1 MTITTTAPTITAAGI
16 SAPSYGDVLAFL
28 QAQYRSIYGADIYL
42 EADSQDGQFL
52 AVLAVAINDANAAA
66 IAIYNSFSPSTGQG
80 SALSS
85 NVKINGIAREVP
97 TYSTVDLLITG
108 QAFATITNGVAVD
121 ANKARWSLP
130 ASVTIPSGGSITVTA
145 TCQTVGEVAAPSGTV
160 TGIATPTLGW
170 QSVTNASASV
180 AGAPVESDASLRF
193 RQSIS
198 TAIPSLT
205 VMDGIVG
212 AVAGVSGV
220 TRYAAIENDTGSTD
234 ANGIPAHSISMI
246 VEGGDSMAVATAIA
260 AKKPPGT
267 PTYGTTS
274 ETVIDT
280 YGNVIPINFY
290 RPTEVP
296 IGSAITVKALP
307 GYNSDI
313 GAQIVAAVAAYI
325 NALLIGDDVILT
337 RLYLPANLS
346 GSANSLTFEITS
358 LAIAATPTTPTSA
371 GVVIAF
377 NEVASCAISDIVL
390 TVTCWPTSVTTRSSS
405 PRSKRTSRSSWRWWQ
420 LSPATSSR
428 RKTSSKACRTPSIW
442 IWPRAHSWTCWA
454 CGSAS
459 LGGSRFPSPT
469 STSRGIRPVSA
480 GTRAYGCRMA
490 MPPRPSQYWTT
501 IPTVSCCGPRL
512 GRTTGMDPPST
523 PRRS

>member
-16 SAPSYGDVLAFL
+16 SAPAYGDVLDFL
-28 QAQYRSIYGADIYL
+28 QSQYRTIYGADIYL
-42 EADSQDGQFL
+42 GADSQDGQFL
-52 AVLAVAINDANAAA
+52 AVIAAAINDANAAA
-66 IAIYNSFSPSTGQG
+66 IAIYNSFSPATGQG
-80 SALSS
+80 AALSS

-97 TYSTVDLLITG
+97 TYSTVELTITG
-108 QAFATITNGVAVD
+108 QAYRVINNGVAVD
-121 ANKARWSLP
+121 VNNNRWALP
-130 ASVTIPSGGSITVTA
+130 AVVTIPSSGSITATA
-145 TCQTVGEVAAPSGTV
+145 ICQQIGAVSAPSGTV

-170 QSVTNASASV
+170 QAVTNAFASTP
-180 AGAPVESDASLRF
+180 GAPIESDASLRY

-212 AVAGVSGV
+212 AVAGVAGV

-246 VEGGDSMAVATAIA
+246 VEGGDSLVIAKAIA

-267 PTYGTTS
+267 PTFGTTS

-296 IGSAITVKALP
+296 IGAAITIKALP

-313 GAQIVAAVAAYI
+313 GVQIVAAVAAYI
-325 NALLIGDDVILT
+325 NALKIGDDVILT

-358 LAIAATPTTPTSA
+358 LAIAATPATPAASD
-371 GVVIAF
+371 VVIAF
-377 NEVASCAISDIVL
+377 NEVASCSTSDIAL
-390 TVTCWPTSVTTRSSS
+390 TVT
-405 PRSKRTSRSSWRWWQ
+405 
-420 LSPATSSR
+420 
-428 RKTSSKACRTPSIW
+428 
-442 IWPRAHSWTCWA
+442 
-454 CGSAS
+454 
-459 LGGSRFPSPT
+459 
-469 STSRGIRPVSA
+469 
-480 GTRAYGCRMA
+480 
-490 MPPRPSQYWTT
+490 
-501 IPTVSCCGPRL
+501 
-512 GRTTGMDPPST
+512 
-523 PRRS
+523 

>member
-1 MTITTTAPTITAAGI
+1 MTITTTAPTITSAGI
-16 SAPSYGDVLAFL
+16 SAPSYGDLLDFL
-28 QAQYRSIYGADIYL
+28 QSQYRTIYGADIYL
-42 EADSQDGQFL
+42 GADSQDGQFL
-52 AVLAVAINDANAAA
+52 AVLATAINDANAAA
-66 IAIYNSFSPSTGQG
+66 ITIYNSFSPATGQG
-80 SALSS
+80 AALSS

-97 TYSTVDLLITG
+97 TYSTVDLTITG
-108 QAFATITNGVAVD
+108 QAYRVINNGVAVD
-121 ANKARWSLP
+121 VNNIRWALP
-130 ASVTIPSGGSITVTA
+130 AVVTIPSGGSITVTA
-145 TCQTVGEVAAPSGTV
+145 TCQQIGAVSAPSGTV

-170 QSVTNASASV
+170 QAVTNASAAV
-180 AGAPVESDASLRF
+180 PGAPVESDAALRY

-212 AVAGVSGV
+212 AVAGVAGV

-246 VEGGDSMAVATAIA
+246 VEGGDSTTIAKAIA

-267 PTYGTTS
+267 PTFGTTS

-280 YGNVIPINFY
+280 YGNVIPVNFY

-296 IGSAITVKALP
+296 IGAAITVKALP

-325 NALLIGDDVILT
+325 NALKIGDDVILT

-371 GVVIAF
+371 DVVIAF
-377 NEVASCAISDIVL
+377 NEVASCAASDITL
-390 TVTCWPTSVTTRSSS
+390 TVT
-405 PRSKRTSRSSWRWWQ
+405 
-420 LSPATSSR
+420 
-428 RKTSSKACRTPSIW
+428 
-442 IWPRAHSWTCWA
+442 
-454 CGSAS
+454 
-459 LGGSRFPSPT
+459 
-469 STSRGIRPVSA
+469 
-480 GTRAYGCRMA
+480 
-490 MPPRPSQYWTT
+490 
-501 IPTVSCCGPRL
+501 
-512 GRTTGMDPPST
+512 
-523 PRRS
+523 